1 MRKTLTVITLLLCT
15 FAAAFAQG
23 NLTGGIKATVVN
35 RIGRDAVAS
44 AKIQLL
50 RGSEVVG
57 SYTCDAEGKFCIEG
71 LENAAYVLEVSA
83 PEFITKSVN
92 VVVEGYTRD
101 LMFVT
106 LTPQQSRQEV
116 DESNFAD
123 FDMDDSG
130 YSDTPTILFGTNDP
144 YNNVAGYGFSAI
156 RFKNRGY
163 ESESQDVYFSGV
175 KLNDALT
182 GYSPYSLWTG
192 LNEAVRSKESTNG
205 LESSNVGI
213 GGYNGVTDITGTAAA
228 VRTGWRFSIL
238 SNSALYR
245 LRLMG
250 SYASGELDNG
260 WSYAVNVSA
269 RLGGNDWVEGVYY
282 RSFAYYAAVGKR
294 LNDRH
299 NFNLITFA
307 TPGQRGAQNAS
318 TQEVYDLMGD
328 NMYNS
333 NWGYQDGKVRNA
345 RVRKTFE
352 PVTVLKYEFTP
363 SKDFKSTT
371 TLLWRTGSNG
381 YTALDWYDAPDP
393 RPDYY
398 RNLPS
403 YFYMEDEDYNR
414 SNPEKAAWA
423 EYAWTHHTDAYANYQ
438 HIDWDRLY
446 DVNYNSPEGRSK
458 YIQEERHVDQNDLN
472 LAQTV
477 NWLPSDFLT
486 VNAGLNLRWNRT
498 ENYKKVAD
506 LLGGKYYVNI
516 DNFAERDFASD
527 PEKLQND
534 LDYYLANGEA
544 QKLYVG
550 DKYGYDYLAQ
560 IRKAQLWG
568 SAVYEKD
575 NLSLTAAA
583 SVGRESFW
591 RDGLVRKGLFPND
604 SYGESEKSAF
614 TTWSAKAGGAYVLGS
629 AHRLSANVGY
639 FNDAPTFNQ
648 SFVSPRTRNTL
659 VDGLDT
665 KKTFSADF
673 NYQLSKDGWNLR
685 FTAFYTDIKDQTDL
699 MSFYDDS
706 QKSFTNFA
714 MTGIDQ
720 RHTGIEFGFKMP
732 LFVDGLSL
740 SAVVSAGKYI
750 YTSKPHMMQTIDNS
764 AEIIRDEDV
773 AYWDKH
779 PEYKIAG
786 YDETGAAIY
795 DQDASGNYIISGY
808 KQHYV
813 PSTPQL
819 ATELALNYRTGSYW
833 FFELNG
839 QYFADSYLDM
849 NPLYRTTF
857 AAAGGD
863 GVVTPQEVEYMA
875 EQEKFDPAFLL
886 NCSIGKS
893 WYIQRKYNIG
903 FSLEVKNMLNNLN
916 VKTGGYEQT
925 RLVSSY
931 GKDRYYRF
939 DPKYFYMCGANYML
953 NLYFRF

>member
-1 MRKTLTVITLLLCT
+1 MRKTLTLIALLLCAV
-15 FAAAFAQG
+15 AASAQG
-23 NLTGGIKATVVN
+23 SLTGGVKATVVN
-35 RIGRDAVAS
+35 RIGRDPVAA
-44 AKIQLL
+44 AKIDLL
-50 RGSEVVG
+50 KGSELVG
-57 SYTCDAEGKFCIEG
+57 SYKAGADGSFCIEG
-71 LENAAYVLEVSA
+71 LENASYVLEVSA
-83 PEFITKSVN
+83 PDFVSKSVN
-92 VVVEGYTRD
+92 VVVEGYLRD
-101 LMFVT
+101 LVFIT
-106 LTPQQSRQEV
+106 LTPQQSRREV

-130 YSDTPTILFGTNDP
+130 YSDSPTILFGTNDP

-175 KLNDALT
+175 RLNDALT
-182 GYSPYSLWTG
+182 GYTPYSLWTG

-205 LESSNVGI
+205 LESSEFGI
-213 GGYNGVTDITGTAAA
+213 GGYNGVTNITGTPDA
-228 VRTGWRFSIL
+228 VRTGWRFSML

-250 SYASGELDNG
+250 TYASGELDNG

-282 RSFAYYAAVGKR
+282 RSFAYYAGIGKR
-294 LNDRH
+294 LNEH
-299 NFNLITFA
+299 HSFNLVTFA

-333 NWGYQDGKVRNA
+333 NWGYQNGKVRNA

-363 SKDFKSTT
+363 SRSFKSAT

-403 YFYMEDEDYNR
+403 YFHMEDEDYNR

-423 EYAWTHHTDAYANYQ
+423 EYAWTHRGDAYRNYQ

-446 DVNYNSPEGRSK
+446 NVNDNSPEGRSK
-458 YIQEERHVDQNDLN
+458 YIQEERHTDQNDLN

-477 NWLPSDFLT
+477 KWLPTESLN

-506 LLGGKYYVNI
+506 LLGGNYYVNI

-527 PEKLQND
+527 PAKIQND
-534 LDYYLANGEA
+534 LDYYLAHGEA

-568 SAVYEKD
+568 SASYERGG
-575 NLSLTAAA
+575 LSLTGAA

-591 RDGLVRKGLFPND
+591 RDGLVRKGLFPDD

-614 TTWSAKAGGAYVLGS
+614 TTWAAKAGGAYVLGS
-629 AHRLSANVGY
+629 SHRLSANLGF
-639 FNDAPTFNQ
+639 FNDAPTFQQ

-659 VDGLDT
+659 VSGLDT
-665 KKTFSADF
+665 RKTFSADF
-673 NYQLSKDGWNLR
+673 NYQFSKDGWNLR

-714 MTGIDQ
+714 MTGIGQ
-720 RHTGIEFGFKMP
+720 RHSGIEFGAKMP
-732 LFVDGLSL
+732 LPVEGLTL
-740 SAVVSAGKYI
+740 SAVVSAGRYI
-750 YTSKPHMMQTIDNS
+750 YVGKPHMIQTVDNS

-773 AYWDKH
+773 TYWDRH
-779 PEYKIAG
+779 PVYKIAG
-786 YDETGAAIY
+786 YDADGAAIY
-795 DQDASGNYIISGY
+795 DQDASGEYVITGY
-808 KQHYV
+808 RQHYV

-819 ATELALNYRTGSYW
+819 ATQIALNYRTNSYW

-839 QYFADSYLDM
+839 QYFAGSYLDM

-863 GVVTPQEVEYMA
+863 GVVTPQEVSYMA
-875 EQEKFDPAFLL
+875 EQEKFDPAFLM

-903 FSLEVKNMLNNLN
+903 FSLEVKNMLDNRS

-925 RLVSSY
+925 RLLSSY

-953 NLYFRF
+953 NIYFRF

>member
-1 MRKTLTVITLLLCT
+1 MRKTLTVIALLLCAV
-15 FAAAFAQG
+15 AASAQG
-23 NLTGGIKATVVN
+23 SLTGGVKATVVN
-35 RIGRDAVAS
+35 RIGRDPVAA
-44 AKIQLL
+44 AKIDLL
-50 RGSEVVG
+50 KGSELVG
-57 SYTCDAEGKFCIEG
+57 SYKAGADGSFCIEG
-71 LENAAYVLEVSA
+71 LENASYVLEVSA
-83 PEFITKSVN
+83 PDFVSKSVN
-92 VVVEGYTRD
+92 VVVEGYLRD
-101 LMFVT
+101 LVFIT
-106 LTPQQSRQEV
+106 LTPQQSRREV

-130 YSDTPTILFGTNDP
+130 YSDSPTILFGTNDP

-175 KLNDALT
+175 RLNDALT
-182 GYSPYSLWTG
+182 GYTPYSLWTG

-205 LESSNVGI
+205 LESSEFGI
-213 GGYNGVTDITGTAAA
+213 GGYNGVTNITGTPDA
-228 VRTGWRFSIL
+228 VRTGWRFSML

-250 SYASGELDNG
+250 TYASGELDNG

-282 RSFAYYAAVGKR
+282 RSFAYYAGIGKR
-294 LNDRH
+294 LNEH
-299 NFNLITFA
+299 HSFNLVTFA

-333 NWGYQDGKVRNA
+333 NWGYQNGKVRNA

-363 SKDFKSTT
+363 SRSFKSAT

-423 EYAWTHHTDAYANYQ
+423 EYAWTHRGDAYRNYQ

-446 DVNYNSPEGRSK
+446 NVNYNSPEGRSK
-458 YIQEERHVDQNDLN
+458 YIQEERHTDQNDLN

-477 NWLPSDFLT
+477 KWLPTESLN

-506 LLGGKYYVNI
+506 LLGGNYYVNI

-527 PEKLQND
+527 PAKIQND
-534 LDYYLANGEA
+534 LDYYLAHGEA

-568 SAVYEKD
+568 SASYEKGG
-575 NLSLTAAA
+575 LSLTGAA

-591 RDGLVRKGLFPND
+591 RDGLVRKGLFPDD
-604 SYGESEKSAF
+604 SYGESEKSSF
-614 TTWSAKAGGAYVLGS
+614 TTWAAKAGGAYVLGS
-629 AHRLSANVGY
+629 SHRLSANLGF
-639 FNDAPTFNQ
+639 FNEAPTFQQ

-659 VDGLDT
+659 VSGLDT
-665 KKTFSADF
+665 RKTFSADF
-673 NYQLSKDGWNLR
+673 NYQFSKDGWNLR

-714 MTGIDQ
+714 MTGIGQ
-720 RHTGIEFGFKMP
+720 RHSGIEFGAKMP
-732 LFVDGLSL
+732 LPVEGLTL
-740 SAVVSAGKYI
+740 SAVVSAGRYI
-750 YTSKPHMMQTIDNS
+750 YVGKPHMIQTVDNS

-773 AYWDKH
+773 TYWDKH
-779 PEYKIAG
+779 PVYKIAG
-786 YDETGAAIY
+786 YDADGAAIY
-795 DQDASGNYIISGY
+795 DQDASGEYVITGY
-808 KQHYV
+808 RQHYV

-819 ATELALNYRTGSYW
+819 ATQIALNYRTNSYW

-839 QYFADSYLDM
+839 QYFAGSYLDM

-863 GVVTPQEVEYMA
+863 GVVTPQEVSYMA
-875 EQEKFDPAFLL
+875 EQEKFDPAFLM

-903 FSLEVKNMLNNLN
+903 FSLEVKNMLDNRS

-925 RLVSSY
+925 RLLSSY

-953 NLYFRF
+953 NIYFRF

>member
-1 MRKTLTVITLLLCT
+1 MRKTLTVIALLLCAV
-15 FAAAFAQG
+15 AASAQG
-23 NLTGGIKATVVN
+23 SLTGGVKAAVVN
-35 RIGRDAVAS
+35 RIGRDPVAA
-44 AKIQLL
+44 AKIDLL
-50 RGSEVVG
+50 KGSELIG
-57 SYTCDAEGKFCIEG
+57 SYKAGADGSFCIEG
-71 LENAAYVLEVSA
+71 LENASYVLEVSA
-83 PEFITKSVN
+83 PDFVSKSVN
-92 VVVEGYTRD
+92 VVVEGYLRD
-101 LMFVT
+101 LVFIT
-106 LTPQQSRQEV
+106 LTPQQSRREV

-130 YSDTPTILFGTNDP
+130 YSDSPTILFGTNDP

-175 KLNDALT
+175 RLNDALT
-182 GYSPYSLWTG
+182 GYTPYSLWTG

-205 LESSNVGI
+205 LESSEFGI
-213 GGYNGVTDITGTAAA
+213 GGYNGVTNITGTPDA
-228 VRTGWRFSIL
+228 VRTGWRFSML

-250 SYASGELDNG
+250 TYASGELDNG

-282 RSFAYYAAVGKR
+282 RSFAYYAGIGKR
-294 LNDRH
+294 LNERH
-299 NFNLITFA
+299 SFNLVTFA

-333 NWGYQDGKVRNA
+333 NWGYQNGKVRNA

-363 SKDFKSTT
+363 SRTFKSAT

-423 EYAWTHHTDAYANYQ
+423 EYAWTHRGDAYANYQ

-446 DVNYNSPEGRSK
+446 NVNYNSPEGRSK
-458 YIQEERHVDQNDLN
+458 YIQEERHTDQNDLN

-477 NWLPSDFLT
+477 KWLPTELLT
-486 VNAGLNLRWNRT
+486 LNAGLNLRWNRT

-506 LLGGKYYVNI
+506 LLGGNYYVNI

-527 PEKLQND
+527 PTKIQND
-534 LDYYLANGEA
+534 LDYYLAHGEA

-568 SAVYEKD
+568 SASYERGG
-575 NLSLTAAA
+575 LSLTGAA

-591 RDGLVRKGLFPND
+591 RDGLVRKGLFPDD
-604 SYGESEKSAF
+604 SYGESQKSTF
-614 TTWSAKAGGAYVLGS
+614 TTWAAKVGTAYVLGS
-629 AHRLSANVGY
+629 SHRLSANLGF
-639 FNDAPTFNQ
+639 FNEAPTFQQ

-659 VDGLDT
+659 VSGLDT
-665 KKTFSADF
+665 RKTFSADF
-673 NYQLSKDGWNLR
+673 NYQFSKDGWNLR

-714 MTGIDQ
+714 MTGIGQ
-720 RHTGIEFGFKMP
+720 RHSGIEFGAKMP
-732 LFVDGLSL
+732 LPVEGLTL
-740 SAVVSAGKYI
+740 SAVVSAGRYI
-750 YTSKPHMMQTIDNS
+750 YVGKPHMIQTVDNS

-773 AYWDKH
+773 TYWDRH
-779 PEYKIAG
+779 PVYKIAG
-786 YDETGAAIY
+786 YDADGAAIY
-795 DQDASGNYIISGY
+795 DQDASGEYVITGY
-808 KQHYV
+808 RQHYV

-819 ATELALNYRTGSYW
+819 ATQLALNYRTNSYW

-839 QYFADSYLDM
+839 QYFAGSYLDM

-863 GVVTPQEVEYMA
+863 GVVTPQEVSYMA
-875 EQEKFDPAFLL
+875 EQEKFDPAFLM

-903 FSLEVKNMLNNLN
+903 FSLEVKNMLNNLS

-925 RLVSSY
+925 RLLSSY

-953 NLYFRF
+953 NIYFRF